1 MSIAGT
7 EAALFPPQH
16 SLILLHFMA
25 IMMMTMMMMMRM
37 MRKMMMMM
45 MEEDWIDADCKTIA
59 LHGTS
64 FLSGVREATA
74 NDRRSK
80 SCLRGVV
87 AWISNS
93 KNKHGK
99 ESERYPRGFFKIK
112 TDKK

>member
-1 MSIAGT
+1 M
-7 EAALFPPQH
+7 
-16 SLILLHFMA
+16 LIV
-25 IMMMTMMMMMRM
+25 
-37 MRKMMMMM
+37 KQ
-45 MEEDWIDADCKTIA
+45 

-99 ESERYPRGFFKIK
+99 ESERCPRGFFKIK
-112 TDKK
+112 NRQEIGKRQPNVALSFGNFGHFP